1 MNTLINNPDVTCM
14 LLSKLPTYLQDRW
27 NRKVYKL
34 KRSDERESELVDLIE
49 MVDEET
55 ILVNDPLF
63 SREAISQYVNKPDKF
78 NQQDK
83 RKNVK
88 SYLTET
94 KIATET
100 EEVSKRK
107 CPACDKNHDLDACQ
121 LYLAKPIEERS
132 KFLFKNKLCY
142 GCVNTIFKDHTGKTC
157 KKRRSCKICNEKY
170 LTTLH
175 GLKVEKKSSGNGSN
189 IRTNSQNSSTHNT
202 VVVEDDQN
210 EEICCSSTY
219 TGSNVVSLCVAP
231 ASIKHRTSKVL
242 ETHVILDSFSQG
254 TFMDEQLLVELQILG

>member
-1 MNTLINNPDVTCM
+1 MNTLINNPDVICM

-27 NRKVYKL
+27 NRKVCKL
-34 KRSDERESELVDLIE
+34 RRSDERESELVDLIE

-121 LYLAKPIEERS
+121 LYLAKPIEERC
-132 KFLFKNKLCY
+132 KFLFKTGK
-142 GCVNTIFKDHTGKTC
+142 TDHTGKTC

-175 GLKVEKKSSGNGSN
+175 GLKV
-189 IRTNSQNSSTHNT
+189 
-202 VVVEDDQN
+202 
-210 EEICCSSTY
+210 
-219 TGSNVVSLCVAP
+219 
-231 ASIKHRTSKVL
+231 
-242 ETHVILDSFSQG
+242 
-254 TFMDEQLLVELQILG
+254 